1 PTLVA
6 GAAGFIGHHVA
17 RTLLARG
24 ESVVG
29 IDNLNAY
36 YDPQLKRDRL
46 AALPATN
53 QFRFLEV
60 DFADH
65 EALEAALAEIGFDRI
80 VHLGA
85 QAGVRYSID
94 NPRAYVTANLAGH
107 LNLLELARHRGVGH
121 MVYASSSSV
130 YGGNDSL
137 PFRVEDR
144 VDHPISLYA
153 AT

>member
-53 QFRFLEV
+53 RFRFIEV

-65 EALEAALAEIGFDRI
+65 EALEVALAEIGFDRI

-85 QAGVRYSID
+85 QAGVRCSID
-94 NPRAYVTANLAGH
+94 NPRAYATASSAGH
-107 LNLLELARHRGVGH
+107 VNTLEPAIHCGGRPL
-121 MVYASSSSV
+121 VY
-130 YGGNDSL
+130 
-137 PFRVEDR
+137 
-144 VDHPISLYA
+144 
-153 AT
+153 